1 MKTIMCFGTFDLLHP
16 GHLSYLQQAKQQGDH
31 LIVVV
36 ARDKTKE
43 KEGKKTLFSEQERL
57 GLVKSLAIVDEA
69 ILGHEGNL
77 FKIVQEKNPQ
87 IICLGYDHK
96 VKKNFLRQKLSQLG
110 ITSKIMRMKPY
121 QEKVYKSSLLKGKIK
136 TVKLH

>member
-121 QEKVYKSSLLKGKIK
+121 Q
-136 TVKLH
+136 